1 MPWRIP
7 IRAVW
12 DHLAVVALL
21 MASLSSALTVYLNDR
36 RADEIQRDRLA
47 SCVRGYDGIRLV
59 FEPFVAGAPA
69 DRVRLFNNR
78 IEELKTNCGQQ
89 TGVKET
95 P

>member
-12 DHLAVVALL
+12 NHLAVVALL
-21 MASLSSALTVYLNDR
+21 LASLSSALTVYLNDR

-47 SCVRGYDGIRLV
+47 SCIRGYDGIRSV
-59 FEPFVAGAPA
+59 FEPFFEGAPA
-69 DRVRLFNNR
+69 DRVRLFNDR
-78 IEELKTNCGQQ
+78 IDELKARCGQQ
-89 TGVKET
+89 TGVKEK